1 MEAIKNMLSLLKGDK
16 YIWGL
21 VIFFSVMSL
30 FIVYSSTSSLAYS
43 KFGGNTELHLIK
55 QISFM
60 FLGYV
65 ALLVTYFLNY
75 MKYSKLA
82 PIFLIVSIVLLLFTI
97 TNGVRIN
104 DATRWLR
111 IPFIGMT
118 FQTSDLAKISLI
130 LFVAREISRHQEKI
144 KSLRVFLSLIFPI
157 LLVCGLILPSDL
169 STAAML
175 FAICCVMMFVG
186 RINAKYIYGLLIIAL
201 FLFAIMIFA
210 GMLMPDVIRVDTWIA
225 RINDFVTNTEGV
237 HQVREAKI
245 AISNG
250 KLFGVGPGNSFQK
263 YYIPHPYSDLVFAFI
278 IEEYGLI
285 LGTLMTA
292 GAFMFLLWRSI
303 GLITL
308 SPLTFGSMIVLGMTL
323 LLVFQALINMAVAV
337 HLVPV
342 TGMAMPFYSLG
353 GTSTILSFVS
363 IGIILCVSK
372 YIVKEQ

>member
-1 MEAIKNMLSLLKGDK
+1 MEAVKNMLSLLKGDK

>member
-1 MEAIKNMLSLLKGDK
+1 MEAIKNILSLLKGDK

-363 IGIILCVSK
+363 IGIILFVSK